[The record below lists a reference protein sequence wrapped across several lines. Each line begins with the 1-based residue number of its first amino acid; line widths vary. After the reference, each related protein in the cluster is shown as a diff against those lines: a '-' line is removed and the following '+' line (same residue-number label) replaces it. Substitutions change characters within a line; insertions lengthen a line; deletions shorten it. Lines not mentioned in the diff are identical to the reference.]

1 MRTLIIGAL
10 AVTMAGCCS
19 RLPPRGTAASDADGV
34 TSFETIT
41 ARPVEPVPV
50 AFKPPSAIE
59 KIHTRIAAKSKP
71 PSSARRPSGSSKT
84 PVPQAHDA
92 AAHSS
97 SAHRTIADSHS
108 GGTVSG
114 GAVASPKTPTIQQQV
129 EAATAVAESMAA
141 PGIAA
146 PPSEPDSRIALVMA
160 RPEIKSIADLTGQI
174 VALDERQ
181 VASRNKVWIAMV
193 AAGAARVLLS
203 ENESKPIDR
212 LIKGEV
218 PAAVLTLV
226 SAEAA
231 SSFPDVA
238 GYRIFRIPL
247 ALRAIDTQP
256 SKQ

>member
-1 MRTLIIGAL
+1 
-10 AVTMAGCCS
+10 
-19 RLPPRGTAASDADGV
+19 
-34 TSFETIT
+34 
-41 ARPVEPVPV
+41 
-50 AFKPPSAIE
+50 
-59 KIHTRIAAKSKP
+59 
-71 PSSARRPSGSSKT
+71 
-84 PVPQAHDA
+84 
-92 AAHSS
+92 
-97 SAHRTIADSHS
+97 
-108 GGTVSG
+108 
-114 GAVASPKTPTIQQQV
+114 
-129 EAATAVAESMAA
+129 MAA

-160 RPEIKSIADLTGQI
+160 RPDIKSIADLTGQI
-174 VALDERQ
+174 VALDTRQ

-218 PAAVLTLV
+218 PAAVLALV

-231 SSFPDVA
+231 SSFPDVP

-256 SKQ
+256 NKP

>member
-19 RLPPRGTAASDADGV
+19 RLPPRATTASDADGV
-34 TSFETIT
+34 TSFET
-41 ARPVEPVPV
+41 AAAQPVEPVQ
-50 AFKPPSAIE
+50 ASFKPRSAIE
-59 KIHTRIAAKSKP
+59 KIHTRVAAKSKR
-71 PSSARRPSGSSKT
+71 PSLARRPSGSSKA
-84 PVPQAHDA
+84 PAPHAHDA
-92 AAHSS
+92 AANSS
-97 SAHRTIADSHS
+97 SARAKIADSHS

-114 GAVASPKTPTIQQQV
+114 GAVASPKTATIQQQV
-129 EAATAVAESMAA
+129 EAATAVAERMAA
-141 PGIAA
+141 PGITA
-146 PPSEPDSRIALVMA
+146 PPSEPDSRVALVMA

-174 VALDERQ
+174 VALDQRQ

-212 LIKGEV
+212 LIKGDV
-218 PAAVLTLV
+218 QAAVLALV

-247 ALRAIDTQP
+247 ALRSIDSP
-256 SKQ
+256 PNKP

>member
-19 RLPPRGTAASDADGV
+19 RLPPRATAASDADGV
-34 TSFETIT
+34 TSFETVA

-50 AFKPPSAIE
+50 AFKPRSAIE
-59 KIHTRIAAKSKP
+59 KIHARIAAKSK
-71 PSSARRPSGSSKT
+71 RPSLARSSKT
-84 PVPQAHDA
+84 PAPHAHDGA
-92 AAHSS
+92 ADSRSTHA
-97 SAHRTIADSHS
+97 RVADSHS

-129 EAATAVAESMAA
+129 EAATAVAERMAA

-160 RPEIKSIADLTGQI
+160 RPDIKSIADLTGQI
-174 VALDERQ
+174 VAIDARQ

-218 PAAVLTLV
+218 PAAVLALV

-231 SSFPDVA
+231 SSFPDVP

-256 SKQ
+256 NEP